1 MGKRVAALNCNS
13 SLEDVLS
20 VLRKHKK
27 NCIQDGGGKYIIP
40 IIEMRQLF
48 FQNSFDPE
56 QGKLIFNFLYV
67 ILNENLKKFVV
78 SFRFF
83 LLLFLERN

>member
-1 MGKRVAALNCNS
+1 MLISMFLLTSSRFGIQAKDFMGKNVAALNCNS

-48 FQNSFDPE
+48 FQNQEPPI
-56 QGKLIFNFLYV
+56 GMV
-67 ILNENLKKFVV
+67 
-78 SFRFF
+78 
-83 LLLFLERN
+83 